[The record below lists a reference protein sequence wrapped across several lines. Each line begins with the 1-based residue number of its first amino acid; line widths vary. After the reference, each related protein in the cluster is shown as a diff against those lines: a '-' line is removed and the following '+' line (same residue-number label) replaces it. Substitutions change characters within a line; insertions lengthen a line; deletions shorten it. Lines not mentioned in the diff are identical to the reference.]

1 MGFLEHKGRARVFYR
16 YLSRI
21 YDQVNPLFWNREM
34 RDHALNLAGIE
45 EDDRVLD
52 VGCGTGFA
60 TQGITRHTGQVDA
73 VDQSRHQLSKAVEK
87 GVEAR
92 FVLGDAEN
100 LPYHDDSFDVV
111 WSSGSIEY
119 WPRPVETLR
128 ELRRVTKPGG
138 TLLLVGP
145 RQPRNAVLRRIADS
159 IMLFYTE
166 EEATRMLRDAGWS
179 DVRNHVMGSRWIPD
193 DAIVSVAHA

>member
-1 MGFLEHKGRARVFYR
+1 MGLLEDKGRARVFYR

-21 YDQVNPLFWNREM
+21 YDHVNPLFWNEKM
-34 RDHALNLAGIE
+34 RDRAIELAGIS

-60 TQGITRHTGQVDA
+60 TSGIRERTPHVDA
-73 VDQSRHQLSKAVEK
+73 LDQSPHQLEKAVRK
-87 GVEAR
+87 DIDAR

-100 LPYHDDSFDVV
+100 LPYRDDSFDVV

-119 WPRPVETLR
+119 WPHPVRTLK
-128 ELRRVTKPGG
+128 ELRRVTRPDG

-145 RQPRNAVLRRIADS
+145 RKPRNRVLRRLSDS

-179 DVRNHVMGSRWIPD
+179 DITNHVMGSRWVPD
-193 DAIVSVAHA
+193 DAVVSVAHA